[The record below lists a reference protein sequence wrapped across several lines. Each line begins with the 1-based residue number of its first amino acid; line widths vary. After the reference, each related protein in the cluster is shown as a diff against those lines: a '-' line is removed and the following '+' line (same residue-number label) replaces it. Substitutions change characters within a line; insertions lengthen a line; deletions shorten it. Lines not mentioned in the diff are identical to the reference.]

1 MSTWLGFDFGLKRI
15 GVAVGERLTGSARP
29 LRTLGRDW
37 TGIDALLREWA
48 PEGLVVGLPLAEDGG
63 EQPMTRHARQF
74 ADALRQRSGLP
85 VYTCDERYSS
95 LAADS
100 LLRETRRQARGDR
113 RRARSSDT
121 DQEAARILL
130 EQWLT
135 QLPPSGFPDPMRSP
149 PPSPT
154 SAAS

>member
-1 MSTWLGFDFGLKRI
+1 MSVWLGFDFGLKRI
-15 GVAVGERLTGSARP
+15 GVAVGERLTGGARP

-37 TGIDALLREWA
+37 PALDALIREWA

-63 EQPMTRHARQF
+63 EQPMSRHARAF
-74 ADALRQRSGLP
+74 AAELRQRSGLP

-100 LLRETRRQARGDR
+100 RLRDTRRQARSDR
-113 RRARSSDT
+113 RRARGSDT

-135 QLPPSGFPDPMRSP
+135 QLPPSGFPDPTTSP
-149 PPSPT
+149 P
-154 SAAS
+154 A